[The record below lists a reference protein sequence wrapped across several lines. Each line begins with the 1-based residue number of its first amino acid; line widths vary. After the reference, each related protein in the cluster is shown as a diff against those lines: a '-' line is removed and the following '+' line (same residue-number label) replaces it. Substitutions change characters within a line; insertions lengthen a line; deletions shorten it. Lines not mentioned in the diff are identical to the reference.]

1 MIRPPPRSTRTYTP
15 FPYAT
20 RCLSHSGG
28 RADHAF
34 RLVPACLGVFPAGAG
49 SRQDARLAPLGLP
62 SGKRQAATAARSALR
77 DCPVEEGGD
86 AVQRDIAG
94 KEGFADRSEEHT
106 SELQSLMRIS
116 YAVFCLKKQINTLQL
131 NISRDIQYKE

>member
-1 MIRPPPRSTRTYTP
+1 MCFFCFKQKTAYEMRISDWSSDV
-15 FPYAT
+15 
-20 RCLSHSGG
+20 CSSDL
-28 RADHAF
+28 
-34 RLVPACLGVFPAGAG
+34 GAG

-94 KEGFADRSEEHT
+94 KEGFADAPGEQERKLSPFH
-106 SELQSLMRIS
+106 LLVVHH
-116 YAVFCLKKQINTLQL
+116 VFHQPSAACRDACVLRMQIG
-131 NISRDIQYKE
+131 RAHV